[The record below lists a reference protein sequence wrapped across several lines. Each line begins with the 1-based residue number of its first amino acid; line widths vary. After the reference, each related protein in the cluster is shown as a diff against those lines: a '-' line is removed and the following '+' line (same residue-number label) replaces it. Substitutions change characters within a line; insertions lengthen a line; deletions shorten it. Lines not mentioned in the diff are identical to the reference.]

1 MMGAP
6 AGILRVRGFRRDVRG
21 VAAVEFALLT
31 PVFCL
36 LMAGVIDLGGAL
48 FTKFKL
54 DSAVTA
60 GANYAQVNASNVNS
74 TNGASL
80 ATNIATIVETS
91 QGSGW
96 ADDGVV
102 VNNGPSTTTTGGTQ
116 STGGTLTNADAC
128 YCPSGTAGSFSWGS
142 STTCGSVCPG
152 SNTGYAG
159 KFVTITATKTYSP
172 IFSSY
177 GIVQNDTITATSVV
191 QVQ

>member
-1 MMGAP
+1 MTAARRFLGAF
-6 AGILRVRGFRRDVRG
+6 GRDRRG
-21 VAAVEFALLT
+21 VAAVELALLT

-36 LMAGVIDLGGAL
+36 LLAGVVDLGGAL

-60 GANYAQVNASNVNS
+60 GANYAQINASNVNS
-74 TNGASL
+74 TNGGTL
-80 ATNIATIVETS
+80 AANIATIVETS

-102 VNNGPSTTTTGGTQ
+102 VNNGPTTTVTAGTPATTGTAA
-116 STGGTLTNADAC
+116 NADAC
-128 YCPSGTAGSFSWGS
+128 YCPSGTVSAFTWGA
-142 STTCGSVCPG
+142 STTCGAACPG
-152 SNTGYAG
+152 TSTGYAG
-159 KFVTITATKTYSP
+159 KFVTITATKTYTP

>member
-1 MMGAP
+1 MTTRRP
-6 AGILRVRGFRRDVRG
+6 TDLLRDRRG

-36 LMAGVIDLGGAL
+36 LLAGIVDLGGAL
-48 FTKFKL
+48 YTKFKL

-60 GANYAQVNASNVNS
+60 GANYAQINAGNVSS
-74 TNGASL
+74 TNGQTL

-102 VNNGPSTTTTGGTQ
+102 VNDGPSASVSGGTA
-116 STGGTLTNADAC
+116 STSGTASNADLC
-128 YCPSGTAGSFSWGS
+128 YCPTGAPGAFTWGS
-142 STTCGSVCPG
+142 STTCGSACPG
-152 SNTGYAG
+152 TNTGYAG
-159 KFVTITATKTYSP
+159 KFVTITATRQYTP

-177 GIVQNDTITATSVV
+177 GIVQNNTISAAAAV